1 MPVHGQIP
9 VAFSLHRFVQATS
22 PSAAPVS
29 ATTAEAAPA
38 GAGAWRA
45 PRCGPG
51 SNWTETLCSECER
64 GETYFILLKYIP
76 RLLALQKQA
85 PHAPQV
91 RVKSE
96 LGFLTAVSTRRGGH
110 CSGDFCCSKHACFHS
125 SVHNTKHFIP
135 LGKLSVCLPNNLL
148 GIYSQYSEKLSFSY

>member
-51 SNWTETLCSECER
+51 SNWTETLCYRNPLVGIFFLYSFQGTLFFLLPRADTRSLCENR
-64 GETYFILLKYIP
+64 TLKLQSSYNEAKLLETSVLHPLLP
-76 RLLALQKQA
+76 QGHFLAA
-85 PHAPQV
+85 A
-91 RVKSE
+91 
-96 LGFLTAVSTRRGGH
+96 RR
-110 CSGDFCCSKHACFHS
+110 
-125 SVHNTKHFIP
+125 
-135 LGKLSVCLPNNLL
+135 
-148 GIYSQYSEKLSFSY
+148 